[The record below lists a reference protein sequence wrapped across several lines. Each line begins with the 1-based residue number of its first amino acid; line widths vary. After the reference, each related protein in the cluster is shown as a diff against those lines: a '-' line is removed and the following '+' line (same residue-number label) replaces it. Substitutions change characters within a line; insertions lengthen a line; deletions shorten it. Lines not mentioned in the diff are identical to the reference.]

1 MRPRLVVLAGP
12 NGAGKSTF
20 YRLHLERSGLPFLNA
35 DVLQLNSGVDAYEAA
50 RTVDAARLAYL
61 NVGAAFIT
69 ETVFSDP
76 DGRKLEFLRRAIEAG
91 YNVELL
97 YIGLA
102 SPELARLRVAQRVA
116 SGGHSVPDDKVAS
129 RYPRSLENLAKA
141 MAFAPSVRIYDNS
154 AYAEYRLLGVFI
166 DGKLVQRTGG
176 PIPDWALRFF
186 PR

>member
-1 MRPRLVVLAGP
+1 MSPRLVVLAGP

-20 YRLHLERSGLPFLNA
+20 YRLYLGKSGLPFLNA

-61 NVGAAFIT
+61 NVRASFIT

-91 YNVELL
+91 YDVELL

-102 SPELARLRVAQRVA
+102 SPELALMRVAQRVA
-116 SGGHSVPDDKVAS
+116 NGGHSVPKEKVSS
-129 RYPRSLENLAKA
+129 RYPRSLENLGRA
-141 MAFAPSVRIYDNS
+141 MAFRQTVRIFDNS
-154 AYAEYRLLGVFI
+154 AYAEYRLLGVFK
-166 DGKLVQRTGG
+166 DGKLVQRTEG
-176 PIPDWALRFF
+176 PIPGWALRFF
-186 PR
+186 SL